1 MANGAVLSFVAN
13 MPACAGRHRRIGVIL
28 ALGWVLLGHRVAAA
42 QEPDPDALRMQ
53 VEVAGGVHH
62 VGQGIELRVGVVAR
76 GQRPELDPPA
86 IAGADVWL
94 IRNELKPLSVSG
106 IGSMT
111 VEANAFVSRFRV
123 VPRRAGTL
131 EVPSIRA
138 RLKDRTGRSRPV
150 RADVRPV
157 PPEGLTSVFPGRSGA
172 VRASRPR
179 RGPAP
184 SGSARSW
191 SIASRSPGRRRGAR
205 PAGPSWTGST
215 ACRSACSI
223 EPRPAEVVHEPPSR
237 TFVYKLR
244 PTRPGEAVLPP
255 VSFSAFDPSTSRY
268 VTRVTPSV
276 PIKSVAVPSF
286 DPATIPDLN
295 AEARRGGPMGR
306 DCGGG
311 WSSAWASCCWARPPR
326 SPGRGT
332 GPQIRPARRPGRG
345 AAATPPDCRGLGR
358 PGSSD
363 AKDLL
368 PVSTW
373 GPRAER
379 PGPDAPGI
387 RPRPGDQLGAHPLSA
402 DRARPPAGCPDA
414 RRGRRGHRAVHRVGR
429 PRRQAARIAFRCDGV
444 LYRDAPRR
452 RKTPTSSGRP
462 PGTCSLAWAGRRRVG
477 LTGSHPGWREWR

>member
-1 MANGAVLSFVAN
+1 
-13 MPACAGRHRRIGVIL
+13 
-28 ALGWVLLGHRVAAA
+28 
-42 QEPDPDALRMQ
+42 MQ

-157 PPEGLTSVFPGRSGA
+157 PPEG
-172 VRASRPR
+172 RPR
-179 RGPAP
+179 YFLGGVGPFALQAEARPRSVRVGQELEYRITVTGPAAW
-184 SGSARSW
+184 GTT
-191 SIASRSPGRRRGAR
+191 GRPELDRFDRLPIGLR
-205 PAGPSWTGST
+205 
-215 ACRSACSI
+215 I

-295 AEARRGGPMGR
+295 AEARAEGGPMGR
-306 DCGGG
+306 AAVGD
-311 WSSAWASCCWARPPR
+311 SH
-326 SPGRGT
+326 
-332 GPQIRPARRPGRG
+332 RPGRPAAG
-345 AAATPPDCRGLGR
+345 LGRRDLLGERRARKSGQLGGPAAARRYAARIASGLGR

-379 PGPDAPGI
+379 PGPDAPAFDLALEISSALI
-387 RPRPGDQLGAHPLSA
+387 RYLQIGLG
-402 DRARPPAGCPDA
+402 RPPGALTPAEAGE
-414 RRGRRGHRAVHRVGR
+414 GIVHVHRVGR
-429 PRRQAARIAFRCDGV
+429 ARRPGRPDRIPVRRRPVSRRA
-444 LYRDAPRR
+444 RDA
-452 RKTPTSSGRP
+452 GRP
-462 PGTCSLAWAGRRRVG
+462 RPVPAGRPGPVRSPGRVVV
-477 LTGSHPGWREWR
+477 GWA